1 MSELKSLISLRASEN
16 QLGFVESYEDIN
28 RNKNYDL
35 GEPFNDVSGNGKRE
49 SDPLIE
55 LNSLPVLYDLQ
66 LHGNLLSNIISLKN
80 LPRLKILLLS
90 GNQLYNIDGI
100 DVANSQQLSLDDNL
114 LSDISSI
121 GMLRNLTYLSLKK
134 TESVTFMV

>member
-1 MSELKSLISLRASEN
+1 MVK
-16 QLGFVESYEDIN
+16 
-28 RNKNYDL
+28 
-35 GEPFNDVSGNGKRE
+35 E

-66 LHGNLLSNIISLKN
+66 LRQPPIKYNFLKN

-90 GNQLYNIDGI
+90 GN
-100 DVANSQQLSLDDNL
+100 NSKVMESNLLQTVSKLSLDDNL

-121 GMLRNLTYLSLKK
+121 GQLRNLTRLSLAENRICDIRGLNNLVKLKDFEFNLITFKK
-134 TESVTFMV
+134 LILYQI